1 MSRTETNPEIIRL
14 IEYYFHDNVMKKE
27 KQLRLAAESD
37 DGYIGIDLL
46 LTFSKFATIK
56 KDVQEIVIECSHSN
70 CMVISEDSKRIRRL
84 HSFRALKKQTG
95 DSFLC
100 SLTSYQYIT
109 ARKLW
114 RQEIFGFDKE
124 TSKVEVLR
132 KRRIHHNVLYCIG
145 IFTSAFSLLEAVIG
159 EESYVCM
166 HIKYTFIVH
175 AQLKNVK
182 YIDSESS

>member
-1 MSRTETNPEIIRL
+1 MSRTETSQKIIRL
-14 IEYYFHDNVMKKE
+14 IEYYFYDNVMKKE

-46 LTFSKFATIK
+46 LTFSKFATIT

-95 DSFLC
+95 YPFLC

-109 ARKLW
+109 ARL
-114 RQEIFGFDKE
+114 
-124 TSKVEVLR
+124 
-132 KRRIHHNVLYCIG
+132 
-145 IFTSAFSLLEAVIG
+145 VIR
-159 EESYVCM
+159 SYV
-166 HIKYTFIVH
+166 V
-175 AQLKNVK
+175 
-182 YIDSESS
+182 